1 MPAVSHDTPT
11 FSDVLDRVLAKGIV
25 ILYDVDISLS
35 GLRLIEID
43 GATTIMS
50 LETYTRRVDAQ
61 AGGEATTALIAA
73 AEQYLRDLPGD
84 APNLHP
90 H

>member
-1 MPAVSHDTPT
+1 MASTTHDAPT
-11 FSDVLDRVLAKGIV
+11 FIDVLDRVLSKGIV
-25 ILYDVDISLS
+25 IVYDIDVSVS

-43 GATTIMS
+43 GMTTIMS
-50 LETYTRRVDAQ
+50 LETYTKRVGAQ

-84 APNLHP
+84 APNLNP